1 MRWKLTEEGKA
12 NVAFYIRELEAKRKE
27 ILDAGKD
34 TADETRIPTEEDILE
49 DMISSGIEWDDPDGP
64 CCRSTWGV
72 TDHYEA
78 DQPLALMLGQD
89 ITFEYDDEIPDGME
103 TEVYKHDRHI
113 DLTKI
118 RDSMQLNSDT
128 VLASLEKNG
137 VKAILEVCGEVRVLW
152 SPDGNEENAVVY
164 RGPSA
169 FPEELKK
176 LFAEEKADSD
186 CRVRIEHNNWFEVFI
201 LRDGIQEGDS
211 MIANAAGM
219 DWDAVRKLLNEYIN

>member
-12 NVAFYIRELEAKRKE
+12 NVAFYIRELKAKRKE

-34 TADETRIPTEEDILE
+34 TADETPIPTEEDILS
-49 DMISSGIEWDDPDGP
+49 DIDSFIDLNDPDGI
-64 CCRSTWGV
+64 CYYNGWGV
-72 TDHYEA
+72 TDNYEA
-78 DQPLALMLGQD
+78 DRPLALTFGQD
-89 ITFEYDDEIPDGME
+89 ITIVHDDEIPDGME

-118 RDSMQLNSDT
+118 RDSMQLDSDT
-128 VLASLEKNG
+128 VLASLEKKG

-152 SPDGNEENAVVY
+152 SPDGNEENAGVY
-164 RGPSA
+164 RRPSA

-211 MIANAAGM
+211 MVANAAGM